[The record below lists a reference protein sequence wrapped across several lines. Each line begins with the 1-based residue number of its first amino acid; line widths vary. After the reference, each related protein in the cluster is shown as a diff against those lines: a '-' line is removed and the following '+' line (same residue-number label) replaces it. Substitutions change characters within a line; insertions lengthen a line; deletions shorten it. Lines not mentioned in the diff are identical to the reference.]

1 MYLWLQLLVD
11 FSLKFTASDSRGA
24 FWSSLQPGQAGHVS
38 RQNLKLLTL
47 SDSVITLCPL
57 AYQFIIIALSLSLYI
72 YIYIY
77 IWIFCISK
85 NCLPALQVWDYHIV
99 HTLVGNSWELA
110 GKPRELLI
118 GSSSEYTQKVSGEW
132 GWWREREEWNP
143 MVKEEDWW
151 KTWNDTKD
159 KLPHGSINFSQ
170 STPRSKIN
178 IRNHLYNDS
187 IVPSS

>member
-1 MYLWLQLLVD
+1 MYLRLQLLVD
-11 FSLKFTASDSRGA
+11 FSLKFTASDSGVA
-24 FWSSLQPGQAGHVS
+24 FWSSLQPGQGWTCEQTKYETSYFVW
-38 RQNLKLLTL
+38 
-47 SDSVITLCPL
+47 LCDNSLPS
-57 AYQFIIIALSLSLYI
+57 SLSILNYSSLS
-72 YIYIY
+72 IY

-118 GSSSEYTQKVSGEW
+118 GSSSEYTRKVSGEW
-132 GWWREREEWNP
+132 GWWREREERNP

-170 STPRSKIN
+170 STSRSKIN
-178 IRNHLYNDS
+178 LRNHLYNDS